1 MNFYY
6 CRNSIDSQLVDYFSP
21 EFNLRIGDIFTKSV
35 EAGTENGG
43 DNSED
48 QLRNL
53 VEEVG
58 RETIK

>member
-1 MNFYY
+1 M
-6 CRNSIDSQLVDYFSP
+6 DSQLVDYFSP

-43 DNSED
+43 DTSED

>member
-1 MNFYY
+1 M
-6 CRNSIDSQLVDYFSP
+6 DSQLVDYFSP
-21 EFNLRIGDIFTKSV
+21 EFNLRIGDIFTKSDIEQSV
-35 EAGTENGG
+35 EAVTENGG
-43 DNSED
+43 GSSSGD

>member
-1 MNFYY
+1 M
-6 CRNSIDSQLVDYFSP
+6 DSQLVDYFSP
-21 EFNLRIGDIFTKSV
+21 EFNLRIGDIFTKSDIEQSV
-35 EAGTENGG
+35 EASTENGG
-43 DNSED
+43 GSSSGD

>member
-1 MNFYY
+1 M
-6 CRNSIDSQLVDYFSP
+6 DSQLVDYFSP
-21 EFNLRIGDIFTKSV
+21 EFNLRIGDIFTKSEIESVSV
-35 EAGTENGG
+35 EAITENGG
-43 DNSED
+43 GSSSGE